1 MYGVPK
7 KVGPHR
13 SVIGEGLEGQWHCSL
28 SRVSNDRT
36 SLGRWRGVCVF
47 AFQSHRFQF
56 ICRNNKIKCVG
67 RRRGV
72 RLLLS
77 RQFYRHI
84 GQAGVYTRRRGL
96 DRETNKELLLRHIQD
111 NRKEGSQLR
120 ELVQVLPALS
130 YVQVQKLL
138 QELRIKGQIHKVG
151 NTSAARWYPGGPLA
165 GIMPK

>member
-1 MYGVPK
+1 MTLNRELGICWTW
-7 KVGPHR
+7 G
-13 SVIGEGLEGQWHCSL
+13 SL
-28 SRVSNDRT
+28 SAWDAGEAYGCYCPDSSTGT
-36 SLGRWRGVCVF
+36 S
-47 AFQSHRFQF
+47 
-56 ICRNNKIKCVG
+56 
-67 RRRGV
+67 V
-72 RLLLS
+72 R
-77 RQFYRHI
+77 Q
-84 GQAGVYTRRRGL
+84 GVYTRRRGL

-111 NRKEGSQLR
+111 NRKQGSQLR